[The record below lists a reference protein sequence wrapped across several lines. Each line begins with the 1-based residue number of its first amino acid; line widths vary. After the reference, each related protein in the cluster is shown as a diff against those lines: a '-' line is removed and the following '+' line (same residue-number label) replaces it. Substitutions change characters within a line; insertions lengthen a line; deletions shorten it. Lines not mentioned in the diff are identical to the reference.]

1 MELQSSDELAS
12 TDFWPA
18 VGPRRHGRQQLNCL
32 SHNSALLFL
41 LSSSSSLRLP
51 ISADSSA
58 TQQAHTDELIRAI
71 EHVTMLELGRQQ
83 CGSKIVYR
91 HQNIPYS
98 LPEPLLYGGNNKIR
112 L

>member
-1 MELQSSDELAS
+1 MSWPTLI
-12 TDFWPA
+12 FWPA
-18 VGPRRHGRQQLNCL
+18 VGPRRHGRQLNCL
-32 SHNSALLFL
+32 SHNYVLLFL
-41 LSSSSSLRLP
+41 LSNLCLP